1 MDIEAVRLPEQDIL
15 SAVMRRQI
23 IIHATPYLSL
33 DPKANPLF
41 RCGDAVQGLVR
52 TYRGEVR
59 NLLSGLSHGKISIS
73 DFSMKVD
80 DMLGRIKES
89 SGVDI
94 SAFSEIEITVFHI
107 RQHIDTV
114 CAMARSFISFPPGNV
129 DNLGCADN
137 ELLRQV
143 EAARAVVSSKVAE
156 RQMSVAVMVAPA
168 IQAAVEQ
175 VLTAVM
181 QASLAAAPGELRA
194 TVPEHEKRLLVI
206 TDSNGVP
213 LRATVPEHEKRLLVI
228 TDSNGIPLKDHPKYG
243 HMAARFLLDAGITDT
258 KCPKMTALYN
268 ALADLPLGGQGLSKT
283 VLRKKLGMDERVM
296 GALVFRLKEK
306 KLYLDRKEIPQVPG
320 CFVQVTGRATPQ
332 MPEGSVGKKPQHFI
346 GCYCLGLTLAV
357 EE

>member
-94 SAFSEIEITVFHI
+94 SAFSEIEIAVFHI

-213 LRATVPEHEKRLLVI
+213 L
-228 TDSNGIPLKDHPKYG
+228 KDHPEYG
-243 HMAARFLLDAGITDT
+243 PMAARFLLDAGITDT

-268 ALADLPLGGQGLSKT
+268 ALADLPLGGDGLSKI
-283 VLRKKLGMDERVM
+283 VLQKRLGINDSAI
-296 GALVFRLKEK
+296 GALIFRLKEK

>member
-213 LRATVPEHEKRLLVI
+213 L
-228 TDSNGIPLKDHPKYG
+228 KDHPEYG
-243 HMAARFLLDAGITDT
+243 PMAARFLLDAGITDT